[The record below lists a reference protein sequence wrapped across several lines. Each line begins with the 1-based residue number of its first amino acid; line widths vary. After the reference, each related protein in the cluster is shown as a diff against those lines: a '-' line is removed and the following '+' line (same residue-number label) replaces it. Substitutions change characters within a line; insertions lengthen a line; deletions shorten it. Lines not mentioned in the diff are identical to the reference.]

1 MARDRSAGI
10 ILYPEDIDRI
20 RRSVK
25 PQYQFAVIFALSRY
39 AATGE
44 LPTEAELGEGGMVAF
59 EFVRDKIDAALESYR
74 TNSEKR
80 RAAAS
85 ARWDANGCKPAQTEE
100 ADANG
105 CKRMQTDAY
114 ASKTETETETVTGTG
129 TETEMEDGAREWR
142 PQPTDTVTGID
153 GQDLSEDIR
162 RNETADAMIRRY
174 NLPRDLPT
182 REKLIADL
190 AAHGEDTMRR
200 VLEKACE
207 SNTRERVT
215 AAYWRAILQNDGKG
229 KPARA
234 SPALQGYVTGA
245 DHRDEAYFKALEVD
259 LDEEDDLIRH
269 PPEAGATFCS
279 WLCAA
284 GAEGRPGRRRVSGAE
299 PPTSPKGEGP
309 RGEGLRE
316 VTP

>member
-25 PQYQFAVIFALSRY
+25 PQYQFAVIFSLSRY

-85 ARWDANGCKPAQTEE
+85 ARWDANGCKPAQTDE

-129 TETEMEDGAREWR
+129 TETEMEDGAREWH
-142 PQPTDTVTGID
+142 PSHGTVTGID

-182 REKLIADL
+182 REKLLEDL
-190 AAHGEDTMRR
+190 TANGETVMRE
-200 VLEKACE
+200 VLEEACT

-215 AAYWRAILQNDGKG
+215 ARYWRAILQNRGKP

-234 SPALQGYVTGA
+234 SPAMQGYVTGA

-259 LDEEDDLIRH
+259 LD
-269 PPEAGATFCS
+269 
-279 WLCAA
+279 
-284 GAEGRPGRRRVSGAE
+284 AE
-299 PPTSPKGEGP
+299 TS
-309 RGEGLRE
+309 
-316 VTP
+316 